1 MKLTFRVALLTF
13 VGGAL
18 GTFFRWYT
26 GTLIE
31 SSLLAVAAVNML
43 GAFAI
48 GFFNG
53 HRWFH
58 TDARRA
64 FFSVGFCGGFTTLS
78 SLMLGFLDSTS
89 VLFVIL
95 ETLAGVGVYLLGRL
109 TGHVSSAESSREA
122 DLA

>member
-18 GTFFRWYT
+18 GTFFRWWLGYA
-26 GTLIE
+26 ID
-31 SSLLAVAAVNML
+31 SSLWAVAVVNLL

-53 HRWFH
+53 HTWFH

-64 FFSVGFCGGFTTLS
+64 LFSIGFAGGFTTLS
-78 SLMLGFLDSTS
+78 ALMTNVTSPASL
-89 VLFVIL
+89 LFVAI
-95 ETLAGVGVYLLGRL
+95 EFVAGISIYLLGRNSG
-109 TGHVSSAESSREA
+109 TASSATSTEENLDA
-122 DLA
+122 

>member
-1 MKLTFRVALLTF
+1 MKITFRVALLTF

-18 GTFFRWYT
+18 GTFFRWWL

-31 SSLLAVAAVNML
+31 PNLYAVAVVNL
-43 GAFAI
+43 IGAFAI

-53 HRWFH
+53 HRYFH

-64 FFSVGFCGGFTTLS
+64 FYAVGFCGGFTTLS
-78 SLMLGFLDSTS
+78 SMMLGFLDVAS

-95 ETLAGVGVYLLGRL
+95 ETLAGIGVYLLGRL
-109 TGHVSSAESSREA
+109 TGNVSSAESGKEA
-122 DLA
+122 DLG

>member
-1 MKLTFRVALLTF
+1 MLTF

-18 GTFFRWYT
+18 GTFFRWWL
-26 GTLIE
+26 GTVIDP
-31 SSLLAVAAVNML
+31 SLYAVAAVNL
-43 GAFAI
+43 IGAFAI

-53 HRWFH
+53 HRYFH

-64 FFSVGFCGGFTTLS
+64 FYAVGFCGGFTTLS
-78 SLMLGFLDSTS
+78 SMMLGFLDGAS

-95 ETLAGVGVYLLGRL
+95 ETLAGIGIYLLGRL
-109 TGHVSSAESSREA
+109 TGNVSSAESGKEA

>member
-1 MKLTFRVALLTF
+1 MKLSFRVVLLTF

-18 GTFFRWYT
+18 GTFFRWWL
-26 GTLIE
+26 GAAIE
-31 SSLLAVAAVNML
+31 SSFVAVAVVNL
-43 GAFAI
+43 IGAFAI

-78 SLMLGFLDSTS
+78 AMMLGFRDSATALL
-89 VLFVIL
+89 VVL
-95 ETLAGVGVYLLGRL
+95 ETLVGVGVYLLGRA
-109 TGHVSSAESSREA
+109 TGDSSSRESQREA
-122 DLA
+122 DLV

>member
-1 MKLTFRVALLTF
+1 MKITFRVALLTF

-18 GTFFRWYT
+18 GTFFRWWL
-26 GTLIE
+26 GTVIDPNLY
-31 SSLLAVAAVNML
+31 AVAFVNL
-43 GAFAI
+43 IGAFAI

-53 HRWFH
+53 HRYFH

-64 FFSVGFCGGFTTLS
+64 FFAVGFCGGFTTLS
-78 SLMLGFLDSTS
+78 SMMLGFLDGTT

-109 TGHVSSAESSREA
+109 TGDASSVESSAEA